1 MKFTVQDVY
10 EGASPVDVLAVAN
23 ADELGAIICNTEGKV
38 RAAELKLQLDQDNT
52 TLRAGDTI
60 TLSGHF
66 AA

>member
-23 ADELGAIICNTEGKV
+23 ADEPGAIICNTEGKV
-38 RAAELKLQLDQDNT
+38 RSAELRLQLDQDNT

-66 AA
+66 KA